1 MNRTWIASAVVFL
14 AVIFGVSLS
23 GYNRSNQGQEDVAG
37 GVKPMTAAP
46 VVIVE
51 LFTSE
56 GCSSCPP
63 ADQLLKKLSD
73 EQPIHGAQIVAFEE
87 HVDYWNHQ
95 GWKDPFSAAEFSRRQ
110 EDYAGAIHTGGVYT
124 PQMIVDG
131 QVEVT
136 GSQGRKAWEAIEQ
149 SARMPKVN
157 VEVSPA
163 AGETGAPAAFELRVS
178 NPPGGASRKKLELW
192 LAVTEK
198 GLSSDVKAGENS
210 GETLRHAAVVRSLQ
224 KIAVVQGDEAF
235 TKRVTP
241 NLKQEW
247 KREQLS
253 LVAFLVEKGS
263 RKIVGGAITPLVT
276 GN

>member
-1 MNRTWIASAVVFL
+1 MNRTWIALAAVFL
-14 AVIFGVSLS
+14 AAIFGMSLS
-23 GYNRSNQGQEDVAG
+23 GYNRSNRAQEGVAG
-37 GVKPMTAAP
+37 GVKPMTVAP

-63 ADQLLKKLSD
+63 ADQLLKKLSE
-73 EQPIHGAQIVAFEE
+73 EQPIHGVQVVALEE

-95 GWKDPFSAAEFSRRQ
+95 GWKDPFSDAEFSRRQ
-110 EDYAGAIHTGGVYT
+110 EDYAGAIHNGGVYT

-149 SARMPKVN
+149 SARMPKAI

-163 AGETGAPAAFELRVS
+163 AGEAGPSAAFDLRVS
-178 NPPGGASRKKLELW
+178 NAPGEASRKKLELW
-192 LAVTEK
+192 LALTEK
-198 GLSSDVKAGENS
+198 GLQSDVKAGENS
-210 GETLRHAAVVRSLQ
+210 GETLQHAAVVRSLQ
-224 KIAVVQGDEAF
+224 KIAVVQADEPF

-263 RKIVGGAITPLVT
+263 RKIVGGAMTPFISK
-276 GN
+276 N

>member
-1 MNRTWIASAVVFL
+1 MNRTWIALAAVFL
-14 AVIFGVSLS
+14 AAIFGMSLS
-23 GYNRSNQGQEDVAG
+23 SYNRSNRAQEGVAG
-37 GVKPMTAAP
+37 GVKPMTVAP

-63 ADQLLKKLSD
+63 ADQLLKKLSE
-73 EQPIHGAQIVAFEE
+73 EQPIHGVQVVALEE

-95 GWKDPFSAAEFSRRQ
+95 GWKDPFSDAEFSRRQ
-110 EDYAGAIHTGGVYT
+110 EDYAGAIHNGGVYT

-149 SARMPKVN
+149 SARMPKAI

-163 AGETGAPAAFELRVS
+163 AGEAGPSAAFDLRVS
-178 NPPGGASRKKLELW
+178 NAPGEASRKKLELW
-192 LAVTEK
+192 LALTEK
-198 GLSSDVKAGENS
+198 GLQSDVKAGENS
-210 GETLRHAAVVRSLQ
+210 GETLQHAAVVRSLQ
-224 KIAVVQGDEAF
+224 KIAVVQADEPF

-263 RKIVGGAITPLVT
+263 RKIVGGAMTPFISK
-276 GN
+276 N

>member
-1 MNRTWIASAVVFL
+1 MNRTWIALAAVFL
-14 AVIFGVSLS
+14 AAIFGMSLS
-23 GYNRSNQGQEDVAG
+23 GYNRSNRAQEGVAS
-37 GVKPMTAAP
+37 GVKPMTVAP

-63 ADQLLKKLSD
+63 ADQLLKKLSE
-73 EQPIHGAQIVAFEE
+73 EQPIHGVQVVALEE

-95 GWKDPFSAAEFSRRQ
+95 GWKDPFSDAEFSRRQ
-110 EDYAGAIHTGGVYT
+110 EDYGGAIHTGGVYT

-149 SARMPKVN
+149 SARMPKAN
-157 VEVSPA
+157 VEVLPA
-163 AGETGAPAAFELRVS
+163 AGEAGASAAFDLRVS
-178 NPPGGASRKKLELW
+178 NASGEARGKKLELW
-192 LAVTEK
+192 LALTEK
-198 GLSSDVKAGENS
+198 GLQSDVKAGENS
-210 GETLRHAAVVRSLQ
+210 GEMLQHAAVVRSLQ
-224 KIAVVQGDEAF
+224 KIAVVQADEPF

-263 RKIVGGAITPLVT
+263 RKIVGGAMTPFISK
-276 GN
+276 N

>member
-1 MNRTWIASAVVFL
+1 MNRTWIALAAVFL
-14 AVIFGVSLS
+14 SVIFGVSLA
-23 GYNRSNQGQEDVAG
+23 GHNRSNQSQEGVA
-37 GVKPMTAAP
+37 GVKPTTVAP

-56 GCSSCPP
+56 GCSTCPP

-73 EQPIHGAQIVAFEE
+73 QQPIHGVQIVAFEE

-131 QVEVT
+131 QAEVT

-149 SARMPKVN
+149 SARLPKAN

-163 AGETGAPAAFELRVS
+163 AGEAGTSAAFDLRVS
-178 NPPGGASRKKLELW
+178 NAPGGAGRKKLELW
-192 LAVTEK
+192 LAVTER

-210 GETLRHAAVVRSLQ
+210 GQTLQHAAVVRSLQ

-253 LVAFLVEKGS
+253 LVAFVVEKDS
-263 RKIVGGAITPLVT
+263 RKIVGGATTPFPT
-276 GN
+276 RN

>member
-1 MNRTWIASAVVFL
+1 MNRTLIALAAVFL
-14 AVIFGVSLS
+14 SVISGVSLA
-23 GYNRSNQGQEDVAG
+23 GHNRSNQAQEGVA
-37 GVKPMTAAP
+37 GVKPTTVAP

-73 EQPIHGAQIVAFEE
+73 EQPIHGVQIVAFEE

-110 EDYAGAIHTGGVYT
+110 EDYAGAIHAGGVYT

-149 SARMPKVN
+149 SARLPKAN

-163 AGETGAPAAFELRVS
+163 AGEAGPSAAFDLRVS
-178 NPPGGASRKKLELW
+178 NAPGGAGRKKLELW
-192 LAVTEK
+192 LAVTER

-210 GETLRHAAVVRSLQ
+210 GETLQHAAVVRSLQ
-224 KIAVVQGDEAF
+224 KIAVVQSDEPF

-253 LVAFLVEKGS
+253 LVAFVVEKDS
-263 RKIVGGAITPLVT
+263 RKIVGGATTPFST
-276 GN
+276 KN